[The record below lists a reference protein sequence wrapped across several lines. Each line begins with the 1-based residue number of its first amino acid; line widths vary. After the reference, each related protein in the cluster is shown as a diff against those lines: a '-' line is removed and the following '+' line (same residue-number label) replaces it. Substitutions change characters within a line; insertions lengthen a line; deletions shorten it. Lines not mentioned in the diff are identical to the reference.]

1 MIDNSYYIILNRLKA
16 FANGHKL
23 INTFTYH
30 EIANFDITK
39 NPHYPI
45 MHAVPLSMNPSKGA
59 IDYSFEITFA
69 DWVRAKE
76 EKQENEVTVIS
87 DLHRCA
93 LDLCAEITNGNILF
107 GDEVTIQGDAII
119 TPFIDEFA
127 NTLSGVTLQITIRIP
142 YDWSACDIPA
152 NWVDGTGD
160 IPDFGGRSLT
170 MDIYDEGN
178 FVVAAREMNFVGSG
192 VTVTYTGN
200 RAIVTINGG
209 SGGGAVDSVNGQTG
223 VVVLDASDV
232 GADAAGSAASALAS
246 ANSYTDSEIAAL
258 TAADVGLG
266 NVDNTS
272 DLDKPISTATQAAL
286 DLKVESVM
294 GDSVDNTDPLNP
306 VVNAIPL
313 AGTVSGSPVTGSIE
327 ENIALAALFND
338 WMYQG
343 NSSIGVDDEGNLYI
357 KEGTEVDGY
366 AMFRVSNGIGAESR
380 YTNSAGE
387 TTNVIVRE
395 DSVATK
401 SKYAG
406 FVGQVYDAD
415 YSVNFTLRSLI
426 DQEVMKSR
434 IWTKAGTP
442 TTSDDSTEGYVVGSL
457 IWDTTNDQFY
467 TCTDN
472 TATAAV
478 WVNAISIG
486 LSKNN
491 FANIVQDFM
500 AVGTGSY
507 NELLTTASLTGTQGT
522 AVGQVNHP
530 GIVSLL
536 DSAIANGGFAI
547 TTNNNM
553 LVLGGGEKATFIF
566 QDRNTTTRAT
576 AFIRMGFIDSVT
588 SVLPTDGAFVQIQ
601 GGVMK
606 GYCRN
611 NNTQTAT
618 GTTIAITQN
627 TWYSVTVEVVSTSL
641 VTFTLYSEAGAV
653 LWTDNVTTNIPST
666 TGRETGFGASVY
678 ESTTSAAAE
687 ILWLDYMSLEINR
700 SLVR

>member
-16 FANGHKL
+16 FANGHYL

-30 EIANFDITK
+30 EIANFDISK

-170 MDIYDEGN
+170 MVIYDEGN

-192 VTVTYTGN
+192 VTVTYTDN

-286 DLKVESVM
+286 DLKVESVT

-426 DQEVMKSR
+426 DQEVMRSR

-442 TTSDDSTEGYVVGSL
+442 TTTDDINEGYVVGSL
-457 IWDTTNDQFY
+457 IWDTTNDIFY
-467 TCTDN
+467 KCTDN

-478 WVNAISIG
+478 WVKAI
-486 LSKNN
+486 K
-491 FANIVQDFM
+491 Q
-500 AVGTGSY
+500 T
-507 NELLTTASLTGTQGT
+507 
-522 AVGQVNHP
+522 
-530 GIVSLL
+530 LL
-536 DSAIANGGFAI
+536 DSIRPGGPVPTSSTRWATEGLTGYSAGIVVTIAARAVHTKFR
-547 TTNNNM
+547 
-553 LVLGGGEKATFIF
+553 VLMTSTQPATGSLTIERKFY
-566 QDRNTTTRAT
+566 DMSGT
-576 AFIRMGFIDSVT
+576 
-588 SVLPTDGAFVQIQ
+588 LTD
-601 GGVMK
+601 
-606 GYCRN
+606 
-611 NNTQTAT
+611 TQTLVIPA
-618 GTTIAITQN
+618 GSTQGI
-627 TWYSVTVEVVSTSL
+627 YE
-641 VTFTLYSEAGAV
+641 YA
-653 LWTDNVTTNIPST
+653 
-666 TGRETGFGASVY
+666 GASVDCTAVDRSY
-678 ESTTSAAAE
+678 GIKLINAATSSSGFVNSIESTYE
-687 ILWLDYMSLEINR
+687 I
-700 SLVR
+700 

>member
-16 FANGHKL
+16 FANGHYL

-30 EIANFDITK
+30 EIANFDISK

-192 VTVTYTGN
+192 VTVTYSGN

-286 DLKVESVM
+286 DLKVESVT

-313 AGTVSGSPVTGSIE
+313 AGTVSGSPVTGDIEFTSLNKLWVLGETADEKYYLRFTEGGISIE
-327 ENIALAALFND
+327 YENTATPSLSGSVTFI
-338 WMYQG
+338 G
-343 NSSIGVDDEGNLYI
+343 NTFAYGN
-357 KEGTEVDGY
+357 
-366 AMFRVSNGIGAESR
+366 
-380 YTNSAGE
+380 
-387 TTNVIVRE
+387 
-395 DSVATK
+395 
-401 SKYAG
+401 
-406 FVGQVYDAD
+406 D
-415 YSVNFTLRSLI
+415 YSSGMGLRTLI
-426 DQEVMKSR
+426 DQGVLKKR
-434 IWTKAGTP
+434 FWTKAGTP

-457 IWDTTNDQFY
+457 IWDTTNDIFY
-467 TCTDN
+467 KCTDN

-478 WVNAISIG
+478 WVKAI
-486 LSKNN
+486 K
-491 FANIVQDFM
+491 Q
-500 AVGTGSY
+500 T
-507 NELLTTASLTGTQGT
+507 
-522 AVGQVNHP
+522 
-530 GIVSLL
+530 LL
-536 DSAIANGGFAI
+536 DSIRPGGPVPTSSTRWATEGLTGYSAGIVVTIAARAVHTKFR
-547 TTNNNM
+547 
-553 LVLGGGEKATFIF
+553 VLMTSTQPATGSLTIERKFY
-566 QDRNTTTRAT
+566 DMSGT
-576 AFIRMGFIDSVT
+576 
-588 SVLPTDGAFVQIQ
+588 LTD
-601 GGVMK
+601 
-606 GYCRN
+606 
-611 NNTQTAT
+611 TQTLVIPA
-618 GTTIAITQN
+618 GSTQGI
-627 TWYSVTVEVVSTSL
+627 YE
-641 VTFTLYSEAGAV
+641 YA
-653 LWTDNVTTNIPST
+653 
-666 TGRETGFGASVY
+666 GASVDCTAVDRSY
-678 ESTTSAAAE
+678 GIKLINAATSSSGFVNSIESTYE
-687 ILWLDYMSLEINR
+687 I
-700 SLVR
+700 

>member
-16 FANGHKL
+16 FANGHYL

-30 EIANFDITK
+30 EIANFDISK
-39 NPHYPI
+39 NPEYPI

-286 DLKVESVM
+286 DLKVESVT

-313 AGTVSGSPVTGSIE
+313 AGTVSGSPVTGDIQVKDLDGE
-327 ENIALAALFND
+327 D
-338 WMYQG
+338 WMLWYLDA
-343 NSSIGVDDEGNLYI
+343 NA
-357 KEGTEVDGY
+357 KE
-366 AMFRVSNGIGAESR
+366 NGIGFQKTDIASQSYGAQLFSNGNDDSQAVIGVQGGYNADIKYINPSLEATVISLQDGAV
-380 YTNSAGE
+380 NASSANTSFTG
-387 TTNVIVRE
+387 IV
-395 DSVATK
+395 
-401 SKYAG
+401 YG
-406 FVGQVYDAD
+406 AD
-415 YSVNFTLRSLI
+415 YSSNFILRSLI
-426 DQEVMKSR
+426 DLETMKKR

-442 TTSDDSTEGYVVGSL
+442 TTSDDSTQGYVVGSL
-457 IWDTTNDQFY
+457 IWDTTNSILY
-467 TCTDN
+467 RCTDN

-478 WVNAISIG
+478 WVKAIAG
-486 LSKNN
+486 
-491 FANIVQDFM
+491 V
-500 AVGTGSY
+500 
-507 NELLTTASLTGTQGT
+507 TTFKSTT
-522 AVGQVNHP
+522 
-530 GIVSLL
+530 
-536 DSAIANGGFAI
+536 DSAA
-547 TTNNNM
+547 
-553 LVLGGGEKATFIF
+553 V
-566 QDRNTTTRAT
+566 
-576 AFIRMGFIDSVT
+576 
-588 SVLPTDGAFVQIQ
+588 
-601 GGVMK
+601 
-606 GYCRN
+606 
-611 NNTQTAT
+611 T
-618 GTTIAITQN
+618 GTTTVTKLRSQLIPAGTFATGDIIRVRWRDRKTGIAGNATHSLYVHTSDTVTGASLLGFFTQ
-627 TWYSVTVEVVSTSL
+627 TGGRISFQGKRDLVIKSSTVTEVSDNGTSL
-641 VTFTLYSEAGAV
+641 VTDDADIQTAFDNINVNWAVDQYIIFAVNPANAGDSMRNSSYIIER
-653 LWTDNVTTNIPST
+653 L
-666 TGRETGFGASVY
+666 
-678 ESTTSAAAE
+678 
-687 ILWLDYMSLEINR
+687 
-700 SLVR
+700 

>member
-16 FANGHKL
+16 FANGHYL

-246 ANSYTDSEIAAL
+246 ANSYTDGVVSALTYSDVGADQAGAAASALSSANSYTDSEIAAL

-286 DLKVESVM
+286 DALTNTLI
-294 GDSVDNTDPLNP
+294 DSIRTG
-306 VVNAIPL
+306 
-313 AGTVSGSPVTGSIE
+313 GTVVSSGTRY
-327 ENIALAALFND
+327 A
-338 WMYQG
+338 
-343 NSSIGVDDEGNLYI
+343 
-357 KEGTEVDGY
+357 TE
-366 AMFRVSNGIGAESR
+366 
-380 YTNSAGE
+380 
-387 TTNVIVRE
+387 
-395 DSVATK
+395 
-401 SKYAG
+401 G
-406 FVGQVYDAD
+406 FVG
-415 YSVNFTLRSLI
+415 YS
-426 DQEVMKSR
+426 
-434 IWTKAGTP
+434 AGLVVTIAARAVFN
-442 TTSDDSTEGYVVGSL
+442 TFRVLMTSTQPATGSL
-457 IWDTTNDQFY
+457 TIERNFY
-467 TCTDN
+467 DMAGKLVETQ
-472 TATAAV
+472 
-478 WVNAISIG
+478 
-486 LSKNN
+486 N
-491 FANIVQDFM
+491 FVIPP
-500 AVGTGSY
+500 GS
-507 NELLTTASLTGTQGT
+507 TQGIYGDAGGRVGWY
-522 AVGQVNHP
+522 AVDRSY
-530 GIVSLL
+530 GIKWG
-536 DSAIANGGFAI
+536 N
-547 TTNNNM
+547 
-553 LVLGGGEKATFIF
+553 
-566 QDRNTTTRAT
+566 DRA
-576 AFIRMGFIDSVT
+576 
-588 SVLPTDGAFVQIQ
+588 L
-601 GGVMK
+601 
-606 GYCRN
+606 
-611 NNTQTAT
+611 
-618 GTTIAITQN
+618 
-627 TWYSVTVEVVSTSL
+627 
-641 VTFTLYSEAGAV
+641 
-653 LWTDNVTTNIPST
+653 
-666 TGRETGFGASVY
+666 
-678 ESTTSAAAE
+678 
-687 ILWLDYMSLEINR
+687 
-700 SLVR
+700 

>member
-16 FANGHKL
+16 FANGHYL

-30 EIANFDITK
+30 EIANFDISK

-286 DLKVESVM
+286 DLKVESVT

-313 AGTVSGSPVTGSIE
+313 AGTVSGSPVTG
-327 ENIALAALFND
+327 
-338 WMYQG
+338 
-343 NSSIGVDDEGNLYI
+343 
-357 KEGTEVDGY
+357 
-366 AMFRVSNGIGAESR
+366 
-380 YTNSAGE
+380 
-387 TTNVIVRE
+387 
-395 DSVATK
+395 
-401 SKYAG
+401 
-406 FVGQVYDAD
+406 
-415 YSVNFTLRSLI
+415 
-426 DQEVMKSR
+426 
-434 IWTKAGTP
+434 
-442 TTSDDSTEGYVVGSL
+442 
-457 IWDTTNDQFY
+457 
-467 TCTDN
+467 
-472 TATAAV
+472 
-478 WVNAISIG
+478 
-486 LSKNN
+486 
-491 FANIVQDFM
+491 
-500 AVGTGSY
+500 
-507 NELLTTASLTGTQGT
+507 
-522 AVGQVNHP
+522 
-530 GIVSLL
+530 
-536 DSAIANGGFAI
+536 
-547 TTNNNM
+547 
-553 LVLGGGEKATFIF
+553 
-566 QDRNTTTRAT
+566 
-576 AFIRMGFIDSVT
+576 
-588 SVLPTDGAFVQIQ
+588 
-601 GGVMK
+601 
-606 GYCRN
+606 
-611 NNTQTAT
+611 
-618 GTTIAITQN
+618 
-627 TWYSVTVEVVSTSL
+627 
-641 VTFTLYSEAGAV
+641 
-653 LWTDNVTTNIPST
+653 
-666 TGRETGFGASVY
+666 
-678 ESTTSAAAE
+678 
-687 ILWLDYMSLEINR
+687 
-700 SLVR
+700 